1 MSTASK
7 KRKLGDD
14 VTKYYAVRAGKTPGV
29 YMTWK
34 ECQDQTT
41 GFKGASYKSFTSKK
55 DAEDFAAGKEVAS
68 SAGAGKGT
76 EEKFYGIAVGHNP
89 GVYDTWTAAQE
100 QIKDV
105 KGPKY
110 KKFGTREEAED
121 FVKSGGKA
129 VKKADA
135 PKEKSNGIG
144 AEGPSAKKV
153 KTSSSKGKTTRVWT
167 DGSSRRNGQVG
178 AVAGV
183 GVYFGEN
190 DPRYAPPWSLLTLIP
205 MANFLVEMCLKL

>member
-1 MSTASK
+1 MSAAFK

-34 ECQDQTT
+34 ECQEQIT
-41 GFKGASYKSFTSKK
+41 GFKGAQYKSFTSQK
-55 DAEDFAAGKEVAS
+55 DAEDFTAGKEVAN

-76 EEKFYGIAVGHNP
+76 EEKFYGVAVGHYP
-89 GVYDTWTAAQE
+89 GVYETWTEAQE

-110 KKFGTREEAED
+110 KKFGTREEAEE
-121 FVKSGGKA
+121 FVRNGGKA
-129 VKKADA
+129 VKVDA
-135 PKEKSNGIG
+135 KGRKKEKSNGTG
-144 AEGPSAKKV
+144 AEGPSAKKA
-153 KTSSSKGKTTRVWT
+153 KTSSLKGKTIRVYT

-190 DPRYAPPWSLLTLIP
+190 DPR
-205 MANFLVEMCLKL
+205 

>member
-1 MSTASK
+1 LNNATKLVIMSTASK

-14 VTKYYAVRAGKTPGV
+14 ATKYYAVRAGKTPGV

-41 GFKGASYKSFTSKK
+41 GFKGASYKSFTSRQ
-55 DAEDFAAGKEVAS
+55 DAEDFAAGREVAS

-89 GVYDTWTAAQE
+89 GVYETWTAASE

-110 KKFGTREEAED
+110 KKFATREEAEE
-121 FVKSGGKA
+121 FVRSGGKA
-129 VKKADA
+129 SKKADA
-135 PKEKSNGIG
+135 AKTARAEKSNGTG
-144 AEGPSAKKV
+144 VEGPSAKKA
-153 KTSSSKGKTTRVWT
+153 KKSPSNGKTVKVWT
-167 DGSSRRNGQVG
+167 DGSSRGNGRVG

-183 GVYFGEN
+183 GVYFGE
-190 DPRYAPPWSLLTLIP
+190 DDSR
-205 MANFLVEMCLKL
+205 

>member
-1 MSTASK
+1 LNDTFKLSIMSMASK
-7 KRKLGDD
+7 KRKLGED

-34 ECQDQTT
+34 ECQEQTT
-41 GFKGASYKSFTSKK
+41 GFKGASYKSFISRQ
-55 DAEDFAAGKEVAS
+55 DAEDFAAGREVAN

-76 EEKFYGIAVGHNP
+76 EEKFYGVAVGHNP
-89 GVYDTWTAAQE
+89 GVYETWTAASE

-110 KKFGTREEAED
+110 KKFTTREEAEE
-121 FVKSGGKA
+121 FVNSGGKA
-129 VKKADA
+129 PKKADA
-135 PKEKSNGIG
+135 PKLTKGGRSGGMGID
-144 AEGPSAKKV
+144 GPSAKKA
-153 KTSSSKGKTTRVWT
+153 KTSSSNGKTVRVWT
-167 DGSSRRNGQVG
+167 DGSSRGNGRLG

-190 DPRYAPPWSLLTLIP
+190 DPR
-205 MANFLVEMCLKL
+205 

>member
-7 KRKLGDD
+7 KRKIGDD

-29 YMTWK
+29 YVTWK
-34 ECQDQTT
+34 ECQEQTT

-55 DAEDFAAGKEVAS
+55 DAEDYAAGKEVAS

-76 EEKFYGIAVGHNP
+76 EEKFYGVAVGHNP
-89 GVYDTWTAAQE
+89 GVYVTWTEASE

-110 KKFGTREEAED
+110 KKFGTREEAEE
-121 FVKSGGKA
+121 FVRTGGKA
-129 VKKADA
+129 SLRVDAKSVKKKSNGTGVEGSSVKKA
-135 PKEKSNGIG
+135 
-144 AEGPSAKKV
+144 
-153 KTSSSKGKTTRVWT
+153 KTTSSKGKTIRVYT

-190 DPRYAPPWSLLTLIP
+190 DPR
-205 MANFLVEMCLKL
+205 

>member
-1 MSTASK
+1 MSTGSK

-14 VTKYYAVRAGKTPGV
+14 VTKYYAVRAGKAPGV

-41 GFKGASYKSFTSKK
+41 GFKGASYKSFTSRR
-55 DAEDFAAGKEVAS
+55 DAEDFVAGREVAS
-68 SAGAGKGT
+68 SAGAGRGT
-76 EEKFYGIAVGHNP
+76 EEKFYGVAVGHTP
-89 GVYDTWTAAQE
+89 GVYETWSAASE

-110 KKFGTREEAED
+110 KKFATREEAEE

-129 VKKADA
+129 SKKAEVSKPSA
-135 PKEKSNGIG
+135 KEKSNGTR
-144 AEGPSAKKV
+144 AEGPSAKKIKTGSSNGRTV
-153 KTSSSKGKTTRVWT
+153 KVWT

-178 AVAGV
+178 AAAGV
-183 GVYFGEN
+183 GVYFGEG
-190 DPRYAPPWSLLTLIP
+190 DSR
-205 MANFLVEMCLKL
+205 

>member
-14 VTKYYAVRAGKTPGV
+14 ATKYYAVRAGKTPGV

-41 GFKGASYKSFTSKK
+41 GFKGASYKSFTSRQ

-68 SAGAGKGT
+68 SAGAGRGT

-89 GVYDTWTAAQE
+89 GVYETWTAAAE

-110 KKFGTREEAED
+110 KKFATREEAEE

-129 VKKADA
+129 SKKADA
-135 PKEKSNGIG
+135 AKTTKKDEKSNGTG
-144 AEGPSAKKV
+144 VEGPSAKKA
-153 KTSSSKGKTTRVWT
+153 KTSSSNGKTVRVWT
-167 DGSSRRNGQVG
+167 DGSSRGNGRVG

-183 GVYFGEN
+183 GVYFG
-190 DPRYAPPWSLLTLIP
+190 DDDSR
-205 MANFLVEMCLKL
+205 

>member
-1 MSTASK
+1 LNNTTKLAIMSTASK

-34 ECQDQTT
+34 ECQEQIT
-41 GFKGASYKSFTSKK
+41 GFKGAQYKSFTSRK
-55 DAEDFAAGKEVAS
+55 DAEDFTAGKEVAS

-76 EEKFYGIAVGHNP
+76 EEKFYGVAVGHYP

-110 KKFGTREEAED
+110 QKFGTREEAEE
-121 FVKSGGKA
+121 FVRNGGKA
-129 VKKADA
+129 SKKADA
-135 PKEKSNGIG
+135 PKSAKKEQKSNGIG
-144 AEGPSAKKV
+144 AEGPSTKKAK
-153 KTSSSKGKTTRVWT
+153 TNFSKGKTAKVYT

-178 AVAGV
+178 AIAGV
-183 GVYFGEN
+183 GVYFGDR
-190 DPRYAPPWSLLTLIP
+190 DPR
-205 MANFLVEMCLKL
+205 